1 MTEQEGFDNLFREIW
16 DDLVRAVGERRNPFH
31 TPVVASLG
39 PDGVEAHVVALRR
52 VTPEQ
57 REITFHTDL
66 RAQKILRFRENPNVE
81 WVFYDAARKVQ
92 IRARGRMSVH
102 AGDDPIAR
110 DAWERT
116 RLMSRR
122 CYLAEFGSGTILD
135 APSSGLPAQFE
146 ERSPSLEESEAGY
159 VNFAVCMTT
168 VHRFEHL
175 HLAARGHLRRAL
187 TWNGETFE
195 QAWLAP

>member
-1 MTEQEGFDNLFREIW
+1 MPEQTVPEASFPGIW

-31 TPVVASLG
+31 TPVVASIG

-52 VTPEQ
+52 VTPER
-57 REITFHTDL
+57 RELTFHTDI

-81 WVFYDAARKVQ
+81 WVFYDAVRKLQ
-92 IRARGRMSVH
+92 IRARGRMGVH

-116 RLMSRR
+116 KLMSRR
-122 CYLAEFGSGTILD
+122 CYLAEFGSGTVLD
-135 APSSGLPAQFE
+135 GPSSGLPAPFDT
-146 ERSPSLEESEAGY
+146 RSPTLEESEAGY
-159 VNFAVCMTT
+159 VNFAVCLTT
-168 VHRFEHL
+168 VHRFERL
-175 HLAARGHLRRAL
+175 RLVANGHLRQAF

-195 QAWLAP
+195 EAWLAP